1 MLRPIVILIV
11 SVSLSACSSQGG
23 TWVAE
28 QVLDVVFDIIAEKNG
43 LNSGYDE
50 SQIFPSSNQ
59 RLACQLDAKCNTPL
73 TESEFRRSDIDDQ
86 LLVLYDDDHQPRR
99 IPEQTFVPL
108 SIDYQ
113 NYLRRQRAMY
123 GDENQWRPVVFRD
136 PEDLMGPLSTESGD
150 RWR

>member
-1 MLRPIVILIV
+1 MLRPILILV
-11 SVSLSACSSQGG
+11 VAVTVSACSSQGG

-28 QVLDVVFDIIAEKNG
+28 QVFGVVFDVIAEKNG
-43 LNSGYDE
+43 LNSDYDE

-59 RLACQLDAKCNTPL
+59 RLACQLDAECNTPL
-73 TESEFRRSDIDDQ
+73 TESEFRRSDKGDQ
-86 LLVLYDDDHQPRR
+86 SLYLFGDDHQPRQ

-123 GDENQWRPVVFRD
+123 EHENHWRPVVVRD
-136 PEDLMGPLSTESGD
+136 PEDLIGPLSTESGD
-150 RWR
+150 P